1 MPYSQKY
8 AIAQFFQAAEVGQEF
23 SMSEWPLHITL
34 ADVFAITVTEQ
45 LTNEL
50 QGFIDNHDSVTTR
63 AIEERALGAT
73 PVVVLENTPALQTY
87 HNDLVDILLRHG
99 AVFNVPEYTRSGFL
113 PHITHQPYARMQVGD
128 EVVIGSISLVDMF
141 PDGDWQMRKIHSIF
155 APKQTKL

>member
-34 ADVFAITVTEQ
+34 ADVFAIAVTEQ
-45 LTNEL
+45 LINEL
-50 QGFIDNHDSVTTR
+50 LDFVDNRDPVATRVT
-63 AIEERALGAT
+63 EERTLGTT
-73 PVVVLENTPALQTY
+73 PVAVLENTPALQTY

-99 AVFNVPEYTRSGFL
+99 AVFNMPEYTRSGFL
-113 PHITHQPYARMQVGD
+113 PHITHQPQARMQIGD
-128 EVVIGSISLVDMF
+128 EVVIGSISFVDMF

-155 APKQTKL
+155 ASKQTKL